1 MTRRWVAASI
11 GTGICLTLAL
21 GCAGTRSGRVTTIS
35 AASVAPDDAAMHVNP
50 NAPYMVPGAGPKLI
64 PRSAAMDTS
73 HAGPCNPDV
82 LSVEEIAGDAN
93 GIFRTVKLAF
103 MNRGATPCKL
113 GGYPGISLVDAQGET
128 IGRIAVERVTPEKV
142 IAELSHNPPGGTGDP
157 SPEVM
162 LLPHQ
167 VAAFQV
173 AWTTGPSCSS
183 VSRIVV
189 TAPGSE
195 RAYGIAQPLTVCAGR
210 IQITALRLDEGDV

>member
-1 MTRRWVAASI
+1 MTRRCVAASLCS
-11 GTGICLTLAL
+11 GICLTLAL
-21 GCAGTRSGRVTTIS
+21 GCAAARSGRVTTIS

-50 NAPYMVPGAGPKLI
+50 NAPWIVPGQGPKLI
-64 PRSAAMDTS
+64 PRAAAMDTS
-73 HAGPCNPDV
+73 HAGPCDPDV
-82 LSVEEIAGDAN
+82 LSVEEIAGDSN
-93 GIFRTVKLAF
+93 GIFRSAKLAF

-113 GGYPGISLVDAQGET
+113 GGYPGISLLDAQGES
-128 IGRIAVERVTPEKV
+128 IGRITVERVTPEKIV
-142 IAELSHNPPGGTGDP
+142 AELSHNVPGGPGDP

-173 AWTTGPSCSS
+173 AWTTGPNCSS

-195 RAYGIAQPLTVCAGR
+195 RAYGIAQPLTICAGR

>member
-1 MTRRWVAASI
+1 MTRRAIAGSMSA
-11 GTGICLTLAL
+11 GICLMLVL

-35 AASVAPDDAAMHVNP
+35 ASSVAPDDAAMHVNP
-50 NAPYMVPGAGPKLI
+50 NAPWIVPGTGPKLI
-64 PRSAAMDTS
+64 PRAAAMDTS

-82 LSVEEIAGDAN
+82 LSVEEIAGDSN
-93 GIFRTVKLAF
+93 GMFRSVKLAF

-113 GGYPGISLVDAQGET
+113 GGYPGISLVDAQGESL
-128 IGRIAVERVTPEKV
+128 GRIAIERVAPEKIV
-142 IAELSHNPPGGTGDP
+142 AELSHNQPGGPGDP

-173 AWTTGPSCSS
+173 AWTTGPACSS
-183 VSRIVV
+183 VSRIIV

-195 RAYGIAQPLTVCAGR
+195 RAYGIAQPLTICAGR